1 MIFADD
7 PLGTQKIRNA
17 LVQQGGLSQELADRV
32 NFTENCITLNVKDKK
47 IPDPG
52 RLWKTE
58 ATFRKDTIE
67 IKVMIY
73 GSTNI

>member
-52 RLWKTE
+52 RK
-58 ATFRKDTIE
+58 
-67 IKVMIY
+67 
-73 GSTNI
+73 